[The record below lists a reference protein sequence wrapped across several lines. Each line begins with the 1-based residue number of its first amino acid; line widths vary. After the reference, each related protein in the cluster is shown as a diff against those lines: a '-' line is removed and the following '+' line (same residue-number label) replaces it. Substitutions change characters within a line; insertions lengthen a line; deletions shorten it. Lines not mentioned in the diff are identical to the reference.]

1 MKTRGTSA
9 RGASLRLQLR
19 RSFDAADAER
29 QFRMAASR
37 RGLKLPPL
45 LEADGSLHRCPV
57 AGGKPWA
64 QDGAYVLHLDGIPAG
79 YIENFRDGLGPET
92 WRSEPGRRFSR
103 IERAGQRSRVQRVRF
118 DRARETK
125 RRQETAART
134 AAHKWESAAPAPK
147 GHPYLMAKDVGPH
160 GLKCGRDGR
169 LMAPLRDIDGDLQS
183 LQFIAENGE
192 KRFLKG
198 GRKQGCFL
206 LFGDLDPQGA
216 VLIAEGY
223 ATAASLYEAARL
235 PAAAAF
241 DCSNLK
247 AVGQAIRFKHP
258 EIAISFCADDDAW
271 SAGNPGVARA
281 REAAHAVGARLIVPR
296 FADPRPEGA
305 TDFNDLLRIE
315 GAAAVHA
322 AIAKGLEGASL
333 PITNADAIEELVGRL
348 ARLDP
353 LQYGQQRASAAQR
366 LGVTLADLNKSVAYR
381 KRQLATEAKA
391 SGAPAAYAGES
402 AFSDDEFGI
411 YIVKKDEKG
420 IRKQRLAN
428 FKARIASDAIH
439 DDGAEPRRFFHI
451 EASVEGNAA
460 SFVVP
465 ASQFSALN
473 WVSANLGARAWVDAG
488 VLVKDQVRVAI
499 QQLSTGIVQ
508 RQVYAHTGW
517 RNIDGAWVY
526 LHAGGAIG
534 KDGALENI
542 EVRLSDKLSHYV
554 LPEPPRG
561 EALAEAVRSSLS
573 LLDLACDRVTVP
585 LVATVYRAVLKAC
598 DFATYLAGPTGTFK
612 SELAALGQAHW
623 GPGWRGRNLP
633 GNWASTANS
642 LESAAFLAKDALF
655 VIDDFNPRGSQSQ
668 VAAWHD
674 KADRVLRAQGNNS
687 GRGRC
692 HADGSLRAERAP
704 RGAILCSGE
713 DVPAGHSL
721 RARLFIV
728 AVAKGDID
736 PRSLARAQ
744 NLAAKGVFAAAM
756 AGFVRWLAGRYEE
769 TLSHYEGDVKALRA
783 HAGASSAHLRTSDI
797 VRSLIASWRI
807 FLSFAEE
814 TGALAPVEKAELE
827 ARAWHALSD
836 AAGDQDE
843 LQGAADPILRY
854 FELLKGALLSGKAH
868 VAAVDHGPP
877 QAAELWGW
885 RKRDD
890 RIAFGW
896 EARGDRIGWLGG
908 EGDLYL
914 EPMAAYLLAEKLAAI
929 EGQALGIG
937 RATLEKRLHERGFL
951 ASVEKFTDG
960 KGKSRTRFKV
970 RRRIGAASEQ
980 SRQWVLHFKVER
992 VFPSETAF

>member
-1 MKTRGTSA
+1 
-9 RGASLRLQLR
+9 
-19 RSFDAADAER
+19 
-29 QFRMAASR
+29 
-37 RGLKLPPL
+37 
-45 LEADGSLHRCPV
+45 
-57 AGGKPWA
+57 
-64 QDGAYVLHLDGIPAG
+64 
-79 YIENFRDGLGPET
+79 
-92 WRSEPGRRFSR
+92 
-103 IERAGQRSRVQRVRF
+103 
-118 DRARETK
+118 
-125 RRQETAART
+125 
-134 AAHKWESAAPAPK
+134 
-147 GHPYLMAKDVGPH
+147 
-160 GLKCGRDGR
+160 
-169 LMAPLRDIDGDLQS
+169 
-183 LQFIAENGE
+183 
-192 KRFLKG
+192 
-198 GRKQGCFL
+198 
-206 LFGDLDPQGA
+206 
-216 VLIAEGY
+216 
-223 ATAASLYEAARL
+223 
-235 PAAAAF
+235 
-241 DCSNLK
+241 LK
-247 AVGQAIRFKHP
+247 AVGQAIRLKHP
-258 EIAISFCADDDAW
+258 AITLNFCADDDAW

-281 REAAHAVGARLIVPR
+281 REAAHATGARLIVPR

-315 GAAAVHA
+315 GVTALQA
-322 AIAKGLEGASL
+322 AIAKGLEGAPL
-333 PITNADAIEELVGRL
+333 PITDADAIKELVGRL

-353 LQYGQQRASAAQR
+353 IQYGQQRTSAAQC
-366 LGVTLADLNKSVAYR
+366 LGVTPGDLNTAVASR
-381 KRQLATEAKA
+381 KRQLAKEAKA
-391 SGAPAAYAGES
+391 PGASAAASEADES
-402 AFSDDEFGI
+402 AFYDDESGI

-420 IRKQRLAN
+420 SRKLRLAN
-428 FKARIASDAIH
+428 FRARIAGDAIY
-439 DDGAEPRRFFHI
+439 DDGAELRRFFHI
-451 EASVEGNAA
+451 EASVEGSAA

-488 VLVKDQVRVAI
+488 VLVKDQVRLAI

-655 VIDDFNPRGSQSQ
+655 VIDDFNPRGSQAQ

-704 RGAILCSGE
+704 RGAILCTGE

-728 AVAKGDID
+728 AVAKGAID
-736 PRSLARAQ
+736 PHSLARAQ

-783 HAGASSAHLRTSDI
+783 HSGASSAHLRTSDT
-797 VRSLIASWRI
+797 VARGLCGSLRRR
-807 FLSFAEE
+807 L
-814 TGALAPVEKAELE
+814 VC
-827 ARAWHALSD
+827 
-836 AAGDQDE
+836 
-843 LQGAADPILRY
+843 
-854 FELLKGALLSGKAH
+854 ALLCRH
-868 VAAVDHGPP
+868 LPP
-877 QAAELWGW
+877 G
-885 RKRDD
+885 
-890 RIAFGW
+890 
-896 EARGDRIGWLGG
+896 
-908 EGDLYL
+908 
-914 EPMAAYLLAEKLAAI
+914 
-929 EGQALGIG
+929 
-937 RATLEKRLHERGFL
+937 
-951 ASVEKFTDG
+951 
-960 KGKSRTRFKV
+960 
-970 RRRIGAASEQ
+970 
-980 SRQWVLHFKVER
+980 
-992 VFPSETAF
+992 